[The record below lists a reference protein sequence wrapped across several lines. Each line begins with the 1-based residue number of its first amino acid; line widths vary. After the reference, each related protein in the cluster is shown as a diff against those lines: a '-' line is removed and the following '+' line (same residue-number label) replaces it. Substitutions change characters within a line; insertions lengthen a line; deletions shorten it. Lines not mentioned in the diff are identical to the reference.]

1 MLITCSFTKAIAII
15 YLIKNYALCQG
26 DIIDFFARSFSETEP
41 KSSASAS
48 GAIAL
53 SEDLDKKNWLSLG
66 DLSLS
71 RGAKSFEVIT
81 ENNSSPLEEQSKPTE
96 TVDFLVHF
104 NNEQLRPS
112 DLSGTEIYE
121 KLNHSYGTNHKPLQ
135 SIKYQNLDNESKYDD
150 QRQIISSSY
159 SQAKFYSSLLPSNK
173 CNVNN
178 HEKSSPQ
185 KAINHRF
192 ELLGSDADYFGK
204 GQNAKY
210 HQVQDKYEINNA
222 KKNHASPN
230 SETYASKQR
239 ENLSNTYQASLTPV
253 QKSKKKKSLSEIISL
268 LKKTQSEDSKKESEK
283 LFGSWNNLNKYN
295 TKYREKLQKDTLEA
309 DFESQTANIILQH
322 TEIIKLGDSP
332 TKEKSL
338 EQNASSPAGKSSG
351 RGTKRKMF
359 MDIPQE
365 KKLIQQNPNLKL
377 LEAKDQKICLENE
390 TVPQEQI
397 EYAFTNLISQKNQL
411 CLSGLLKEYKT
422 NAKFIEE
429 KKLKN
434 LVLTAV
440 KHIESQIKSC
450 SGDSFYIKN
459 KEVTKFLSF
468 NTMINFKSLAPNHNP
483 IWSKYEFKN
492 YHSDLKLK
500 LGSIKLSRIVT
511 DLLKKQK
518 NLYQVL
524 ANQKQSSQASLKLDL
539 ITNSFMGKLFL
550 FYSII
555 INRVFC
561 NDLNESEF
569 IIREVVALEFYSWT
583 FENFCEKETGFSPA
597 QIKLLKDRWPEA
609 AIQVSDTNLVRIIK
623 KIDDIKTMFKC
634 NVSKRD
640 HSMIWLLVELWL
652 SCFRVDLYSTIK
664 NKQNHFK
671 NFGKFVGFIVYL
683 TLNFSPKVFLPKYK
697 I

>member
-268 LKKTQSEDSKKESEK
+268 LKKTQSEDSKK
-283 LFGSWNNLNKYN
+283 NLRNY
-295 TKYREKLQKDTLEA
+295 LVHTLEA

-518 NLYQVL
+518 NLYQ
-524 ANQKQSSQASLKLDL
+524 
-539 ITNSFMGKLFL
+539 
-550 FYSII
+550 
-555 INRVFC
+555 
-561 NDLNESEF
+561 
-569 IIREVVALEFYSWT
+569 
-583 FENFCEKETGFSPA
+583 
-597 QIKLLKDRWPEA
+597 
-609 AIQVSDTNLVRIIK
+609 
-623 KIDDIKTMFKC
+623 
-634 NVSKRD
+634 
-640 HSMIWLLVELWL
+640 
-652 SCFRVDLYSTIK
+652 
-664 NKQNHFK
+664 
-671 NFGKFVGFIVYL
+671 
-683 TLNFSPKVFLPKYK
+683 
-697 I
+697 